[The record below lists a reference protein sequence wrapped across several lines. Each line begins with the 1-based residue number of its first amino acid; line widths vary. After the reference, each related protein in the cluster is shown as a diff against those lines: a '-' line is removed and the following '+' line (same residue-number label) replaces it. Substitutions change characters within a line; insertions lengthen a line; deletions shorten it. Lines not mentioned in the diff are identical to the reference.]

1 MSMRKSILLLFLAAV
16 LPSAVLAQVPDRT
29 QSPVLG
35 AGDGLRMSRSSLERM
50 KNNKQDFAQQQL
62 DVFIFGVSF
71 SLVDSVMFVSDI
83 QKLQSESV
91 NNRWFM
97 KNRQGYE
104 NQFSSFVTD
113 GNDET
118 MVTFV
123 CFSDKEKKTVRKLDR
138 ILKKNAKGNGFPVTK
153 ASDFRFVP
161 IEQQ

>member
-1 MSMRKSILLLFLAAV
+1 M
-16 LPSAVLAQVPDRT
+16 
-29 QSPVLG
+29 
-35 AGDGLRMSRSSLERM
+35 
-50 KNNKQDFAQQQL
+50 